1 MSSSQT
7 RTPIAD
13 KPESWPVVSTRDL
26 HRDDWVMAFRR
37 DEIRRPGA
45 QGEEPF
51 GRLVLEH
58 PGAVVVLALDEQD
71 RALCLLQYR
80 HPGQHR
86 FVELPA
92 GLIDGQDEEP
102 VDVARREL
110 REEAGLEATSW
121 EHLTTAYSSP
131 GISSEVIHYFVARG
145 LSEVDRD
152 FTPHH
157 EEADMEAVWVPFSEL
172 YDGVLA
178 GRISDAP
185 MMVTVLMAKAAGHVV
200 SHT

>member
-1 MSSSQT
+1 MVSPED
-7 RTPIAD
+7 RAPISD
-13 KPESWPVVSTRDL
+13 RPESWPVLSSRDL
-26 HRDDWVMAFRR
+26 HRDHWVMALRR
-37 DEIRRPGA
+37 DEISRPGA
-45 QGEEPF
+45 VDEEPF

-92 GLIDGQDEEP
+92 GLIDGEDEDP

-110 REEAGLEATSW
+110 REEAGLEAVEW
-121 EHLTTAYSSP
+121 EHLASAYSSP
-131 GISSEVIHYFVARG
+131 GISSELIHYFVARG

-157 EEADMEAVWVPFSEL
+157 EEADMEARWVPYAEL
-172 YDGVLA
+172 HAAVLD
-178 GRISDAP
+178 GRITDGP
-185 MMVTVLMAKAAGHVV
+185 MVLTVLMARARGLV
-200 SHT
+200 

>member
-1 MSSSQT
+1 MADPET
-7 RTPIAD
+7 RAPIAD
-13 KPESWPVVSTRDL
+13 QPESWPVVSTSDL
-26 HRDDWVMAFRR
+26 HRDHWVMAFRR

-45 QGEEPF
+45 PEEEPF

-92 GLIDGQDEEP
+92 GLIDGVDEEP

-110 REEAGLEATSW
+110 REEAGLEATAW
-121 EHLTTAYSSP
+121 EHLASAYSSP
-131 GISSEVIHYFVARG
+131 GISSELIHYFVARG
-145 LSEVDRD
+145 LTEVDRD

-157 EEADMEAVWVPFSEL
+157 EEADMEERWVAFEELHAAVL
-172 YDGVLA
+172 D
-178 GRISDAP
+178 GRISDGP
-185 MMVTVLMAKAAGHVV
+185 MVLTVLMARARGHA
-200 SHT
+200 